1 MKNKEN
7 TIYLLVIFLLL
18 GIDQLTKSSMQ
29 SLANRIIGYSMHI
42 FGNFFRLTYV
52 ENYGGIFGIFQGHIR
67 EFTIISTILIIYI
80 YVTELKNFNKYS
92 SLTKLG
98 VVFII
103 SGALG
108 NMIDRFFRGYVIDM
122 LDFRSVWQFVFNFAD
137 VYIHLGV
144 YLIIISYIIRR
155 SKKK

>member
-7 TIYLLVIFLLL
+7 AIYLSIIILLL
-18 GIDQLTKSSMQ
+18 GIDQLTKSAMK
-29 SLANRIIGYSMHI
+29 SLANGVIGYSMHI
-42 FGNFFRLTYV
+42 VKDFFRLTYV
-52 ENYGGIFGIFQGHIR
+52 ENYGGIFGLFQGHIR
-67 EFTIISTILIIYI
+67 EFTIISTILIIYV

-98 VVFII
+98 VIFIV

-122 LDFRSVWQFVFNFAD
+122 LDFRGIWQFIFNFAD

-144 YLIIISYIIRR
+144 YLIIISYIIKR